1 MFNSLFKTKDKTE
14 DVYQGDIT
22 LNKDDGSRE
31 LTRQATLKILNTQI
45 IYDPEYNIYDTVATC
60 INENNQIETLSING
74 LDIDTCI
81 TSLIGNYIDYQV
93 YEENGEAIYMGNIH
107 TVEKTL

>member
-1 MFNSLFKTKDKTE
+1 MFNSLFKSNDRTE
-14 DVYQGDIT
+14 DVYP
-22 LNKDDGSRE
+22 DDTSVTEESGKRE

-45 IYDPEYNIYDTVATC
+45 IYDPEYNIYDSVATC

-74 LDIDTCI
+74 LDIDTYI
-81 TSLIGNYIDYQV
+81 TSLIGNYIDYEV

-107 TVEKTL
+107 QTKVL